1 MEQSH
6 GDGDPDPTR
15 GTIDG
20 DRFRLWVQEKLI
32 PVLGNSRRMEPRSI
46 VVMDNATI
54 HGDVE
59 QMIREA
65 GAKLIYTPPYSP
77 DLNPIELMFGSYKSS
92 LRRYHHSPHNIAH
105 FKSLQSVTPQIAR
118 SYYRHCKV
126 PHCDHFPSQKD
137 IEREE
142 EEEEEFTKTLIV
154 CAAATLAII
163 KRIKNSE

>member
-6 GDGDPDPTR
+6 GDGDTDPTR

-32 PVLGNSRRMEPRSI
+32 PVLGNQRRMEPRSI

-65 GAKLIYTPPYSP
+65 GAKLIYSAPYSP
-77 DLNPIELMFGSYKSS
+77 DLNPIELMFG
-92 LRRYHHSPHNIAH
+92 
-105 FKSLQSVTPQIAR
+105 
-118 SYYRHCKV
+118 
-126 PHCDHFPSQKD
+126 
-137 IEREE
+137 
-142 EEEEEFTKTLIV
+142 
-154 CAAATLAII
+154 
-163 KRIKNSE
+163 